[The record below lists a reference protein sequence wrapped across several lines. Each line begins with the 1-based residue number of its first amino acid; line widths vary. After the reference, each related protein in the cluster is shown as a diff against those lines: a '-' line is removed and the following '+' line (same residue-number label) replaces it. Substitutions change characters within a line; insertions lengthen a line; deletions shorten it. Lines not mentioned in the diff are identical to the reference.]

1 MAMLRTFS
9 LIVISALLILGCQG
23 GKANAAAGAAQQD
36 QTAGCIVV
44 FGIDDTGSY
53 GLWEKA
59 KSIACQIVSQLQP
72 GDMFNCRRITDSSYL
87 DTCLIIKLEMPLIE
101 PESNNPYD
109 RKAKNLREQQLS
121 WIRAI
126 KGQAC
131 SRLSGLKPTN
141 SKRTDIYGFVAAAG
155 DRFALAPK
163 DHKRILIL
171 ASDLEDNVGYQPKVN
186 LAGAKV
192 AVLGFQSSKDPVRTQ
207 RLKETWTRKF
217 TEAGAARVIFLPL
230 EEKFNLVQFKG
241 D

>member
-1 MAMLRTFS
+1 MLRTVSF
-9 LIVISALLILGCQG
+9 IVISAFLILGCQG
-23 GKANAAAGAAQQD
+23 DEANAAAGASQQD
-36 QTAGCIVV
+36 QTARCIVV

-72 GDMFNCRRITDSSYL
+72 GDAFNCRRITDSSYL
-87 DTCLIIKLEMPLIE
+87 DSSLIFRLELPLME
-101 PESNNPYD
+101 EKESNNPYD

-131 SRLSGLKPTN
+131 SRLSGLKPAN
-141 SKRTDIYGFVAAAG
+141 SRRTDIYGFVAAAA

-163 DHKRILIL
+163 DYKRILIL
-171 ASDLEDNVGYQPKVN
+171 ASDLEDNVGYQPKLN
-186 LAGAKV
+186 LAGARA